1 MRQYSMIK
9 DPPGKALLF
18 FAFPVILGNLFQQF
32 YQMTDSVIVGQ
43 FLGEGSLAAVGA
55 SQALTT
61 VFVMAAIGSG
71 MGACVVIAQYLGAGR
86 MEHLLLAVGT
96 ALSGILIFSIVCSLT
111 GFLAGREI
119 LYVLHTPGDIFE
131 DALSYLQIYFLGLPF
146 LFLYNMLSSVFHA
159 LGDSRTPFYLLLFSS
174 VFNIGADLLLVAG
187 FHTGIEGAAAATVAA
202 QGVSVAAGLFLLKK
216 ALQKKCERGIGK
228 WRLQNE
234 HFENERTAAQE
245 QQPPTAK
252 SRLLIWQPWKWISP
266 HMASGMVKVALP
278 SMLQQS
284 VVSIGMLLVQGVVN
298 RFGTAVVAGC
308 TAGSRI
314 ESICIVPMIA
324 MGNAMSTFTAQ
335 NLGAEMPERV
345 RKGYRA
351 AAGII
356 VCFGAGIWFLLFLL
370 QRPLLSFF
378 LKEGMEG
385 EAFLTGEAYI
395 SFLMFFFVLIGFKAI
410 SDGVLRGAGDMTVF
424 TIANLVNLGVRVAFA
439 CLMAGVLGIQ
449 AAWIAVPAGWAANG
463 LISFLHYRSG
473 KIFQKKIL
481 QEP

>member
-1 MRQYSMIK
+1 MIK

-32 YQMTDSVIVGQ
+32 YQMADSVIVGQ
-43 FLGEGSLAAVGA
+43 FLGEGALAAVGA

-86 MEHLLLAVGT
+86 MEHLLLAVRT
-96 ALSGILIFSIVCSLT
+96 ALGGILLFSITCSLA
-111 GFLAGREI
+111 GFLTGRTI
-119 LYVLHTPGDIFE
+119 LYALHIPADIFE
-131 DALSYLQIYFLGLPF
+131 EALSYLQIYFLGLPF
-146 LFLYNMLSSVFHA
+146 LFLYNMLSSLFHA

-174 VFNIGADLLLVAG
+174 VFNIAADLLLVAG
-187 FHTGIEGAAAATVAA
+187 FHTGITGAAAATVAA
-202 QGVSVAAGLFLLKK
+202 QAISVAAGLFLLKK
-216 ALQKKCERGIGK
+216 ALQKKCGRAAAAEK
-228 WRLQNE
+228 L
-234 HFENERTAAQE
+234 HFQNERTADAE
-245 QQPPTAK
+245 QQTLTGR
-252 SRLLIWQPWKWISP
+252 SGLLTRQPWKSASGQISL
-266 HMASGMVKVALP
+266 HMAGSMVKVALP

-284 VVSIGMLLVQGVVN
+284 VVSLGMLLVQGVVN
-298 RFGTAVVAGC
+298 RFGTAVVAGY

-314 ESICIVPMIA
+314 ESVCIVPMIA

-335 NLGAEMPERV
+335 NLGAESPGRV

-351 AAGII
+351 AGRIISCFALGILI
-356 VCFGAGIWFLLFLL
+356 FLSVL

-378 LKEGMEG
+378 LKEGAEG
-385 EAFLTGEAYI
+385 EAFLTGEAYL

-424 TIANLVNLGVRVAFA
+424 TLANLVNLCIRVAFA
-439 CLMAGVLGIQ
+439 YLMAGTLGIQ
-449 AAWIAVPAGWAANG
+449 AVWIAVPAGWAVNG

-473 KIFQKKIL
+473 KVFQKKIL